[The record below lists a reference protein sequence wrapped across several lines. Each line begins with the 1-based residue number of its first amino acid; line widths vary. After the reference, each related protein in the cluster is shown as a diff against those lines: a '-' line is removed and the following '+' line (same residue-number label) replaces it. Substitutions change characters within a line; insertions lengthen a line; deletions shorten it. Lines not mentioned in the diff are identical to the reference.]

1 MLTSIAILY
10 TNTAR
15 LKEGEYYIRKAL
27 EASEK
32 SDDMDMVMYAA
43 ATAGSIFT
51 LRENY
56 AEAAQLLYPVLAKA
70 REQQKPRFVLKII
83 AYLLS
88 AYYRLD
94 NRDSINHYMAEG
106 DKVAAG
112 LPATNAEV
120 QGYHESLCDILT
132 KMGRYG
138 ESLHIQKRMLAARD
152 SSSQTPVDRLFERMA
167 RNYARMK
174 NYPEAME
181 YYAKAYQQH
190 LEQKAKTM
198 QWSVAAV
205 AASSAFLLLAA
216 YYVFRRKR
224 IRKEEELK
232 LAQSYIDGLERER
245 TRLAKDL
252 HDGVC
257 NDLLGIGMNMQYMQP
272 TDESKR
278 EILALLEQVR
288 SDVRCI
294 SHELMPPKFQVTTL
308 AETVEAYVEGLALP
322 ASVQLAFSKENEEI
336 QWSQVPE
343 EVSYEV
349 YRIMQELLSNILKH
363 SGATEIDV
371 TLTLKRKLLTL
382 QISNNGKN
390 YCGDEVRGKGIGFTT
405 IQERAKAVGG
415 LFTTDIQDGSQKFKL
430 EISLSI

>member
-1 MLTSIAILY
+1 M
-10 TNTAR
+10 R
-15 LKEGEYYIRKAL
+15 EHF
-27 EASEK
+27 
-32 SDDMDMVMYAA
+32 D
-43 ATAGSIFT
+43 
-51 LRENY
+51 LR
-56 AEAAQLLYPVLAKA
+56 
-70 REQQKPRFVLKII
+70 II
-83 AYLLS
+83 
-88 AYYRLD
+88 
-94 NRDSINHYMAEG
+94 
-106 DKVAAG
+106 
-112 LPATNAEV
+112 
-120 QGYHESLCDILT
+120 
-132 KMGRYG
+132 YG

-181 YYAKAYQQH
+181 YYAKAYHTADSLHKAEVETELSELSIKYENQEKELEIARLTQQH

-308 AETVEAYVEGLALP
+308 AETVKAYVEGLALP